1 MIEIIEQE
9 FDNMIID
16 ATRSAMLE
24 KIMVMRWGWIVL

>member
-16 ATRSAMLE
+16 AIRSAMLE
-24 KIMVMRWGWIVL
+24 EIMVMRWGWIVL